1 MIPIPPIVAITS
13 ASTLFFLLISSH
25 FHHRECLVNY
35 QKEMKYKCACP
46 LCKKPLNRRELMEA
60 PKIRTITELFKRMFH
75 ESSRV
80 QSSATSSQQG
90 IKKRKLNDFL
100 ATPQGNTPAPFTSAY
115 IE

>member
-1 MIPIPPIVAITS
+1 
-13 ASTLFFLLISSH
+13 
-25 FHHRECLVNY
+25 
-35 QKEMKYKCACP
+35 MKYKCACP